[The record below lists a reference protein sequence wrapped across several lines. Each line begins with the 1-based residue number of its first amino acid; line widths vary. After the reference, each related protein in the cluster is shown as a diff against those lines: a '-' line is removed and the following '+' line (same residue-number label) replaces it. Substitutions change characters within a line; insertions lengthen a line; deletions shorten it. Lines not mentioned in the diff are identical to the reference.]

1 MTDKLR
7 EGFYSLFND
16 RKVRESYDFLIS
28 NSGALQDM
36 TISEI
41 SELYK
46 EFDQWITIGEIRGLA
61 QIIID
66 EASGRKKENR
76 YVVIGG

>member
-1 MTDKLR
+1 MADNLKD
-7 EGFYSLFND
+7 EFYSMFSAG
-16 RKVRESYDFLIS
+16 KVRESYDFLIS

-66 EASGRKKENR
+66 EASSRKKENR